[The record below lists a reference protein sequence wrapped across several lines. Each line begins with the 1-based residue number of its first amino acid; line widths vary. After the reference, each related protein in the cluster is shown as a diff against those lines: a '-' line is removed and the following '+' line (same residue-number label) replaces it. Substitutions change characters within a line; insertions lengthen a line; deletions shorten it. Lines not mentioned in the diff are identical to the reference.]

1 MKAFFAGI
9 LDLST
14 IDYPGKIS
22 SVVFLAGC
30 NLCCRYCFNFRFL
43 ELKDE
48 FLKNSEDLKKDVAK
62 NLPLIEA
69 IMFSGG
75 EPLLQEEVLV
85 DISTWAKTNGL
96 SVGIE
101 TNGTK
106 PKVLEKLLNMKLL
119 DFVAVDVKAPFTK
132 YESVVQA
139 NNQVTRK
146 IIESIEI
153 VRQAKV
159 DHELRT
165 TFVPGLITTDDIEDI
180 SRIVGQD
187 KWAWQRF
194 RYDLG
199 EILDKQL
206 LGRDFS
212 LEEMKKFEI
221 LSKKYRN
228 VILQF

>member
-1 MKAFFAGI
+1 MKAFFANI

-14 IDYPGKIS
+14 IDYPRKIS
-22 SVVFLAGC
+22 TVIFFAGC
-30 NLCCRYCFNFRFL
+30 NLRCRYCFNSKFL
-43 ELKDE
+43 EFKDE
-48 FLKNSEDLKKDVAK
+48 FLKNTEDVKKHLVK
-62 NLPLIEA
+62 NIPLIEA
-69 IMFSGG
+69 VIFSGG
-75 EPLLQEEVLV
+75 EPLLQEEALV
-85 DISTWAKTNGL
+85 NIAKSAKTNGL

-106 PKVLEKLLNMKLL
+106 PKVLERLLNMKLL
-119 DFVAVDVKAPFTK
+119 DFVAVDIKAPFTK

-139 NNQVTRK
+139 NNEVTEK
-146 IIESIEI
+146 ISESIDV
-153 VRQAKV
+153 VRQSKV

-165 TFVPGLITTDDIEDI
+165 TFVPGLITADDIEDI

-212 LEEMKKFEI
+212 PEEMKKFEI
-221 LSKKYRN
+221 LSKKFQN
-228 VILQF
+228 VIFRF